1 MSETAINTTDL
12 YIGLSLD
19 KVWSDLKTLKNLFW
33 EGHRPLPY
41 IIDVILDVGEGFKL
55 SLKLYIYQSNCSL
68 SESPNIALSV
78 SSDLSIIMVE
88 LID

>member
-1 MSETAINTTDL
+1 METVKQKIGL
-12 YIGLSLD
+12 IKIFMFLGLSLD

-41 IIDVILDVGEGFKL
+41 IIDVILDVGEGLKP

-68 SESPNIALSV
+68 SESPSFKT
-78 SSDLSIIMVE
+78 
-88 LID
+88 